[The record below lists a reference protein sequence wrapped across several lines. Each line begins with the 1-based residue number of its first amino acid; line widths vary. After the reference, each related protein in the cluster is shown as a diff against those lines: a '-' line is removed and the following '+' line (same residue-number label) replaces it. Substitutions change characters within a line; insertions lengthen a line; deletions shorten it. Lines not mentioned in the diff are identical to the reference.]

1 MKLPVV
7 NLAGAAQGE
16 AEIADEAL
24 IHNGKG
30 SQAVH
35 DTVVAYLANQRLGTV
50 KTKMVSEVKT
60 SGRKPWRQKGTG
72 RARAGSHASPIW
84 RGGGV
89 VFGPRPRD
97 FSQRIP
103 RKVRSLAFRKALSE
117 RVLAGDLVVVDRL
130 EPDSPKTQPF
140 LAQLDDLTEEA
151 VTVLVV
157 ADEVGRN
164 LRLATRNVVGVDV
177 EAADSLNVY
186 ELLRYDKLV
195 VSRGAL
201 DKLIARLGTS

>member
-1 MKLPVV
+1 MKLSVV

-16 AEIADEAL
+16 AEIADEVL

-50 KTKMVSEVKT
+50 KTKMVNEVKG
-60 SGRKPWRQKGTG
+60 SGKKPWRQKGTG

-97 FSQRIP
+97 FSQKVP

-117 RVLAGDLVVVDRL
+117 RLLAGDLVVVDSL
-130 EPDSPKTQPF
+130 EPDSPKTKPF
-140 LAQLDDLTEEA
+140 LAQIDELTADA

-157 ADEVGRN
+157 ADVVGTN
-164 LRLATRNVVGVDV
+164 LRLATRNVARVDV
-177 EAADSLNVY
+177 EAAESLNVY

-195 VSRGAL
+195 VSRAAL
-201 DKLIARLGTS
+201 DKLTARLGKS